1 MVGFFFFFFFI
12 FKWKFGPVEA
22 SEVFSWVVP
31 LFFAGFSYLFFFF
44 FYYLPSGLYALFIL
58 FVLKVRNVIKTVWFY
73 GLNNIFLVSYFNL
86 SHAFYYTNIEAGY
99 L

>member
-1 MVGFFFFFFFI
+1 MGSSSFLCWLFLSFF
-12 FKWKFGPVEA
+12 
-22 SEVFSWVVP
+22 
-31 LFFAGFSYLFFFF
+31 YY
-44 FYYLPSGLYALFIL
+44 YYLPSGLYALFIL